1 VILAYQ
7 DNLLILNLIVI
18 VRLDILKIPALYNV
32 YNANIPALL
41 VQVQNYHVMNVFL
54 EIIDMINQI
63 VNVKMD
69 FMKTQ
74 IKIVYPVNIL
84 VKTVHLKTYVLIV
97 KILKIE
103 FYLQMIIQN
112 VIAKTVILIMD
123 LHVNNV
129 ITNVNFVWEQVITVK
144 LAQKLLD
151 TEPNVNV

>member
-1 VILAYQ
+1 
-7 DNLLILNLIVI
+7 
-18 VRLDILKIPALYNV
+18 
-32 YNANIPALL
+32 
-41 VQVQNYHVMNVFL
+41 MNVFL